1 MRVGVSQFLGHLP
14 AVLAFDR
21 GQQPAQIASHS
32 AAHLGT
38 SKARGNPSRQLSQ
51 GRRAPVDD
59 AEVFFP
65 CTPCP
70 FRLFFCS
77 HACSPPPILPSFGD
91 KWDCS
96 TRKVWT
102 FFREGVMSSFPL
114 YFRRCCPRKSKP
126 SSMWVMR
133 VFSGDNSSP
142 RSFMNASM
150 SGLTS
155 LSSGSLV
162 ICDGIA
168 APSVI
173 AHRTNTSRQHI
184 LGRRP

>member
-91 KWDCS
+91 KWACS
-96 TRKVWT
+96 TRSIN
-102 FFREGVMSSFPL
+102 FLRL
-114 YFRRCCPRKSKP
+114 IP
-126 SSMWVMR
+126 SSAVCSR
-133 VFSGDNSSP
+133 
-142 RSFMNASM
+142 ASK
-150 SGLTS
+150 
-155 LSSGSLV
+155 
-162 ICDGIA
+162 
-168 APSVI
+168 SVV
-173 AHRTNTSRQHI
+173 A
-184 LGRRP
+184 

>member
-96 TRKVWT
+96 TSLR
-102 FFREGVMSSFPL
+102 FFGNPSLKRMRPGRLLIVSTINESVLEG
-114 YFRRCCPRKSKP
+114 Y
-126 SSMWVMR
+126 
-133 VFSGDNSSP
+133 
-142 RSFMNASM
+142 
-150 SGLTS
+150 
-155 LSSGSLV
+155 LV
-162 ICDGIA
+162 PIIRFA
-168 APSVI
+168 
-173 AHRTNTSRQHI
+173 
-184 LGRRP
+184 LL